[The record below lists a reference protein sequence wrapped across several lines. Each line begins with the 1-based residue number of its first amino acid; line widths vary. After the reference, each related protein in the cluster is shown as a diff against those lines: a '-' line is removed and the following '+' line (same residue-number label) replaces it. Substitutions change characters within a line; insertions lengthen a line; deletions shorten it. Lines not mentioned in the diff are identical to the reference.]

1 VGERWLAFGQGVVGD
16 DLTNGGFGLVR
27 GRLIDVLASG
37 RLVVGL
43 AAGRLVAVLPAG

>member
-1 VGERWLAFGQGVVGD
+1 MGQRGLAFGQGVVGED
-16 DLTNGGFGLVR
+16 VANGGFGLVR

-37 RLVVGL
+37 RLVLGL